1 MMNMNLVGI
10 AGAPSGMGACPCA
23 GGGLAAMGAYARP
36 VGADDTASMTSAT
49 SAAKIVPVVV
59 IAAVV
64 GLALWS
70 IMGAARMEG
79 AI

>member
-10 AGAPSGMGACPCA
+10 AGTPAGMGACPCA

-36 VGADDTASMTSAT
+36 VGADDTASMMPT